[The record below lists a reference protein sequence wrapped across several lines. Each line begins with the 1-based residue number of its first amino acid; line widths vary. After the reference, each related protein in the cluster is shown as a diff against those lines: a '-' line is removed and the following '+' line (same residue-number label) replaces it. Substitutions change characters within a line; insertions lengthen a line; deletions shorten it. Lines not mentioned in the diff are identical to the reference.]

1 MAGIDNII
9 QTILGDARAEAAQAE
24 QAAQQQA
31 AQLTAQAEEKIAA
44 RREEALAQART
55 ECEDI
60 ARRARVA
67 ADLEKR
73 KATLAYKQ
81 QCIDSVFTR
90 VRAALEALP
99 QQEYDD
105 MLCRL
110 ALENAQG
117 GETFIPCGAGRAPGD
132 DVLPRINAALAQAG
146 KAPLVQ
152 AGETRPINGGFI
164 LAAQGVEI
172 NCSLDAIVRY
182 YRTQLAG
189 DVAAMLFAKE
199 A

>member
-9 QTILGDARAEAAQAE
+9 QTILGDARAEVAQAE

-31 AQLTAQAEEKIAA
+31 AQITAQAEEKIAA
-44 RREEALAQART
+44 RREDTLTQART

-81 QCIDSVFTR
+81 QCIESVFAR
-90 VRAALEALP
+90 VRAALENLP
-99 QQEYDD
+99 QQEYDA

-110 ALENAQG
+110 AVENANG
-117 GETFIPCGAGRAPGD
+117 GETFIPCGAGRAPGA
-132 DVLPRINAALAQAG
+132 DVLARVNEALVQSG
-146 KAPLVQ
+146 REPLVQ
-152 AGETRPINGGFI
+152 SSETRPINGGFI
-164 LAAQGVEI
+164 LANQGVEI

-189 DVAAMLFAKE
+189 DVAAMLFEKE